1 MQARYV
7 ILRVLLETAPGLVS
21 IERREGSDGRPDAVV
36 RLERSKLE
44 TLGKTAIGDFLKR
57 LQVQLSSRCKACV
70 QLLRLASR
78 V

>member
-1 MQARYV
+1 MQACYV

-36 RLERSKLE
+36 LLERSKVG

-57 LQVQLSSRCKACV
+57 LQVQLCSCCCTVSV
-70 QLLRLASR
+70 H
-78 V
+78 